1 MGRGASDLTLEI
13 QMSSKRPIGA
23 CSISCS
29 DLGNIGQRD
38 FSESSTLK
46 VSQEQRCSSNC
57 TINNLEDM
65 PRARALLL
73 GRLGNHEAA
82 LQIYVNRLESYADA
96 EE

>member
-1 MGRGASDLTLEI
+1 
-13 QMSSKRPIGA
+13 
-23 CSISCS
+23 
-29 DLGNIGQRD
+29 
-38 FSESSTLK
+38 
-46 VSQEQRCSSNC
+46 
-57 TINNLEDM
+57 M